1 MGFLAAGILAAA
13 LLLSFGFSLTVSRV
27 KFEDVELDYGVQGD
41 TAYMNIETR
50 PGYEV
55 WVSGSVGGND
65 SELTVLTVR
74 KIGGSQKDS
83 MHFEEELGTGEDPCR
98 WTIKFQDK
106 TIVIENGKLV
116 EERRKE

>member
-1 MGFLAAGILAAA
+1 M
-13 LLLSFGFSLTVSRV
+13 
-27 KFEDVELDYGVQGD
+27 
-41 TAYMNIETR
+41 
-50 PGYEV
+50 
-55 WVSGSVGGND
+55 SGSVGGND

-116 EERRKE
+116 EERRRGVGERQIYIFCMSCLLTDFAERCKINQEKCTEGQDFEDEQIRNRHVQRVHHG

>member
-1 MGFLAAGILAAA
+1 
-13 LLLSFGFSLTVSRV
+13 
-27 KFEDVELDYGVQGD
+27 
-41 TAYMNIETR
+41 
-50 PGYEV
+50 
-55 WVSGSVGGND
+55 
-65 SELTVLTVR
+65 
-74 KIGGSQKDS
+74 